1 MFRNKSIA
9 FRLSFYI
16 IISTSLIFMGQF
28 AYFNV
33 VSRGIVIDRVEQ
45 SSKTTL
51 MSAIF
56 RIESLLS
63 STEKIALGMTS
74 FIECSNHDKETIN
87 SYLKSIVAKQE
98 NVFGSCIAFES
109 FQNSDTTEDF
119 CPYYYQSGEN
129 LIYADLA
136 MGDYNYKKWDWY
148 KIPKENDKPHWSE
161 PYFDEGG
168 GNILMIT
175 YSMPFYRIENGARV
189 FAGVLTCDI
198 PLKSLQDMLNSIKI
212 YKTGYSLL
220 VSEDGTFI
228 VHPETDYIMSKTVY
242 TLANETSDETL
253 QQIGKEMTDGKVGF
267 IEYSNIS
274 NGSNGY
280 IAYNYI
286 PIVRWGIAMFFP
298 EEEFL
303 EENTKLGNT
312 IMILVGVGF
321 FLIFLVIIFIS
332 NNITR
337 PIKFVAS
344 TLEIISNGNIS
355 ESRNKAKEYL
365 QKIIRNKR
373 KNDLSGILAE
383 SKTDKNE
390 ITRLFN
396 SVINMAESLSMLIGE
411 VRSSGIKVRTS
422 TTEIIASIRE
432 FEAIVVEQAAS
443 TIEVSSTSKEIKV
456 TSENLA
462 NNMNEVRLS
471 VENTSELAEV
481 GRQNLDK
488 MENELQNLIKATNS
502 ISSKLDLISNKAD
515 KISGVVTT
523 INEIS
528 DQTNLLSLNAAI
540 EAEKAEEY
548 GKGFAVV
555 AREIS
560 RLSDQTAIATKDI
573 EYMVNEM
580 HSAVSSGVMEMDRF
594 GDQVR
599 SSVKNTGII
608 SHQLTSVIDKV
619 NDLNPEFEFVNK
631 IMQTQATGAAQIK
644 EAMEQL
650 STTAEN
656 IRQSIS
662 EFSAA
667 SKQLNE
673 AVATMQ
679 NEVLRFN
686 VD

>member
-1 MFRNKSIA
+1 MFRKKSIA

-16 IISTSLIFMGQF
+16 ILSTTLIFMGQF
-28 AYFNV
+28 AYYTV
-33 VSRGIVIDRVEQ
+33 VSRSIVIEGVEQ
-45 SSKTTL
+45 SSETTL

-56 RIESLLS
+56 RIESLLG
-63 STEKIALGMTS
+63 STENIALGMTS
-74 FIECSNHDKETIN
+74 FIESGIHDQETVRN
-87 SYLKSIVAKQE
+87 YLKSIVAKHE
-98 NVFGSCIAFES
+98 NVYGSCIAFES
-109 FQNSDTTEDF
+109 FPINGTMQDF

-136 MGDYNYKKWDWY
+136 SGKYNYKKWEWY
-148 KIPKENDKPHWSE
+148 AFPKEKNQPHWSK

-175 YSMPFYRIENGARV
+175 YSMPFYKMVNGTRM
-189 FAGVLTCDI
+189 FAGVITCDI
-198 PLKSLQDMLNSIKI
+198 PIKSIQDMLDAIKI
-212 YKTGYSLL
+212 YKTGYTVLAA
-220 VSEDGTFI
+220 EDGTI
-228 VHPETDYIMSKTVY
+228 INHPVKDNIMNKTIQ
-242 TLANETSDETL
+242 TLSNETSDITL
-253 QQIGKEMTDGKVGF
+253 QDIGKEMVEGKSDF
-267 IEYSNIS
+267 IEYKSATT
-274 NGSNGY
+274 GKLGY
-280 IAYNYI
+280 LSYKYI
-286 PIVRWGIAMFFP
+286 PKVRWSLAMFFP

-303 EENTKLGNT
+303 EENTNLGNT
-312 IMILVGVGF
+312 IMILGGIGF
-321 FLIFLVIIFIS
+321 VLIFIVTILIS
-332 NNITR
+332 NNITS
-337 PIKFVAS
+337 PIKYVAS
-344 TLEIISNGNIS
+344 TLELISNGNIS
-355 ESRNKAKEYL
+355 ESREKAREYL
-365 QKIIRNKR
+365 SKIIKKKK
-373 KNDLSGILAE
+373 KNDLSEILSD
-383 SKTDKNE
+383 SKKDKNE
-390 ITRLFN
+390 LTRLYN
-396 SVINMAESLSMLIGE
+396 TVISMAESLSILIGE

-462 NNMNEVRLS
+462 DNMNEVLQS

-481 GRQNLDK
+481 GRENLDK
-488 MENELQNLIKATNS
+488 MEDELQNLIKATNS

-599 SSVKNTGII
+599 RSVKNTGKI
-608 SHQLTSVIDKV
+608 SYQLTNVIDKV
-619 NDLNPEFEFVNK
+619 NDLKPEFEFVNE
-631 IMQTQATGAAQIK
+631 IMQAQATGAAQIK

-662 EFSAA
+662 EFSGA

-673 AVATMQ
+673 AVATLQ

>member
-1 MFRNKSIA
+1 MFRKKSIA

-16 IISTSLIFMGQF
+16 IMATTLIFLGQF
-28 AYFNV
+28 VYYTV
-33 VSRGIVIDRVEQ
+33 VSRSIVIDRVEQ
-45 SSKTTL
+45 SSETIIR
-51 MSAIF
+51 SATF
-56 RIESLLS
+56 RIDALLN
-63 STEKIALGMTS
+63 STEKIAMDMAS
-74 FIECSNHDKETIN
+74 FVECCNPDQEHIKAFLKNIVGKHD
-87 SYLKSIVAKQE
+87 
-98 NVFGSCIAFES
+98 NVFGACIAYES
-109 FQNSDTTEDF
+109 YTYNGTTDNY
-119 CPYYYQSGEN
+119 CPYYYKSGDN
-129 LIYADLA
+129 LIYAELSSDE
-136 MGDYNYKKWDWY
+136 YNYKQWDWY
-148 KIPKENDKPHWSE
+148 KIPKEKNKPHWSD

-175 YSMPFYRIENGARV
+175 YSMPFYKNTNGNKI

-198 PLKSLQDMLNSIKI
+198 PLESIQNMLKSIKI
-212 YKTGYSLL
+212 YQTGYSFL
-220 VSEDGTFI
+220 VSDNGTFI
-228 VHPETDYIMSKTVY
+228 AHPDRDMIMKKTIY
-242 TLANETSDETL
+242 SFANEISDHDLKE
-253 QQIGKEMTDGKVGF
+253 IGDDMLAGNTNF
-267 IEYSNIS
+267 AEYYSS
-274 NGSNGY
+274 TTEKSGY
-280 IAYNYI
+280 ITYTYI
-286 PIVRWGIAMFFP
+286 PSVRWGLAMFFP
-298 EEEFL
+298 ESEFL
-303 EENTKLGNT
+303 EENTKLGNA
-312 IMILVGVGF
+312 ILVLGGVGF
-321 FLIFLVIIFIS
+321 FLIFVVIVLIS
-332 NNITR
+332 KNITK
-337 PIKFVAS
+337 PIQYVAS
-344 TLEIISNGNIS
+344 TLEIISKGNIS
-355 ESRNKAKEYL
+355 ESQEKAKEYI
-365 QKIIRNKR
+365 QKHKHQKKKDDI
-373 KNDLSGILAE
+373 SGIIADG
-383 SKTDKNE
+383 TVDQNE

-396 SVINMAESLSMLIGE
+396 TVLNMAESLSTLIGE

-443 TIEVSSTSKEIKV
+443 TMEVSSTSKEIKV

-462 NNMNEVRLS
+462 DNMNVVSSSL
-471 VENTSELAEV
+471 ENTSDMAEI
-481 GRQNLDK
+481 GRKNLNI
-488 MENELQNLIKATNS
+488 MEDELQNLIKATNS

-599 SSVKNTGII
+599 KSVTNTAKI
-608 SHQLTSVIDKV
+608 STQLSKVIDRV
-619 NDLNPEFEFVNK
+619 NVLKPEFESVNDV
-631 IMQTQATGAAQIK
+631 MQSQATGAAQIK

-656 IRQSIS
+656 SKQSLS
-662 EFSAA
+662 EFSEAA
-667 SKQLNE
+667 KQLSE
-673 AVATMQ
+673 AVQVLQ